1 MTPLAHAWQAI
12 ADRPFAELEAFI
24 LRIASEGDAAAL
36 LPLLAELPDRE
47 PLATAIRALQASDR
61 LDDDDIKPAIEAA
74 LRTLDAAGLARVLD
88 DAPTAPSLLQA
99 ATALLE
105 RLPDPLDADALA
117 RASFLL
123 RWVQGR
129 APEAFAVLRAA
140 AVDRATA
147 AIADRNP
154 EALTDADLLA
164 IPGHAIADL
173 DAGAWASGCQ
183 AAWDERR
190 DAFARRVLTG
200 LARQQKSLSLARA
213 EALLSRRVYTDP
225 AHCLVELLQNA
236 EDAGATCWRV
246 HISADAVHV
255 WHDGTPF
262 DARDV
267 VGVLS
272 IGQTTKNASQIG
284 LFGVGFKS
292 VYAICERPQIYSDV
306 WLFEVA
312 DVSLPRPL
320 ASRPS
325 GAATDGT
332 LLVLPLRSPS
342 DPGGGAQA
350 LARRAHA
357 LSAHVLLTLR
367 SITRISIDALGVQRT
382 IARSPTAESSIVRL
396 TVNDDSRDYLLA
408 AHHQSPTEAPEDDVL
423 IALPL
428 TARGRATALPDGVPQ
443 VHCYLPTTLQPG
455 LRFLLHARFE
465 LPVDRERI
473 DALQAGNHTAIG
485 RAGRLLA
492 EMVEARLDAG
502 RDVADLLLAA
512 PLPDALGPGWDA
524 LAVAFAAR
532 VADLHWVRTVADL
545 RVRPREAQLLTDATV
560 AHALAGH
567 PTAHLA
573 VLTDPQLHAHAH
585 AQGAQIFDGPAL
597 RVMLADALST
607 VDDGGKP
614 PLWLRGALR
623 PVLRFAARLD
633 ANLDGLPIW
642 PDDHERVHRTLQ
654 RASRDLRPL
663 ASPSRP
669 TLAPA
674 FDDDP
679 QLAVFTA
686 QLPRLTIADVLAD
699 LSTDAESICADAG
712 VARVLRWLSGRND
725 RELQTLL
732 DAPLCPDERGELR
745 VASAVWRAPDDAL
758 GRWVTA
764 LRERPALID
773 PGIAARHPS
782 ILGRLGVRS
791 LDLLA
796 CLEALDVG
804 AIVIDDRQLTALHVA
819 LAETT
824 QTRSPQANASLANAL
839 IWPDASGQL
848 RRLTGE
854 DAARVPTHD
863 DLRTIA
869 TDVPWLR
876 ADLARAAHV
885 ARLDVQTVTPAVL
898 ARALINPSPTLHI
911 TDIDGA
917 LRFLA
922 QQAKILAPGVR
933 AELAAAPIWAA
944 KDGSRQVLA
953 KLRSPAG
960 NPQIAAVYKD
970 WRAHPAIAPDAAI
983 CAARLSLT
991 VVAPDEEHMLRDLAA
1006 ATTAEVQALP
1016 GDALMQ
1022 ALAWAGGRLPPS
1034 RLAPA
1039 LSLPIFA
1046 LADGGRA
1053 ALGSWDAPDAG
1064 GAHRVPESLVDALDW
1079 TGRQRL
1085 EPRTEETVRPLLE
1098 ALSLRTAGFEDV
1110 IHAMAAGAPM
1120 PAAVDAIR
1128 AAIVRMRDDLPAD
1141 LDLAS
1146 LPIWPNRAGAYAA
1159 AKDLLRPADLED
1171 PIVARVITPPPEALL
1186 DTAAAIDADAMGA
1199 QMAFGSVTDLMVDAL
1214 TQAAQ
1219 VGEPLDAQVAW
1230 LSTVG
1235 DVLRVLHR
1243 LAQDLPL
1250 QSLTRLP
1257 LVVDA
1262 LGRLSIG
1269 SRFEASFDEIT
1280 TVVRTPFVDRLA
1292 EPTWATGARSVAVD
1306 LAPVMPVR
1314 AWLEALATH
1323 AAEPVVIEAH
1333 PTFVDPAARAALYR
1347 ALLARMDVISGDL
1360 NARAALGRAAV
1371 LPTAEGMLR
1380 PPTSLLFDPTLPDL
1394 DLSWNPTDEVP
1405 EALRTWLRSAFDLDR
1420 KRVRVIV
1427 DHVVDG
1433 LHASA
1438 ERDDGFHVARLLDFL
1453 ARALRIE
1460 PGRAQSNAEIAGRY
1474 KLRKRLKAQAR
1485 SGVFVRPKALL
1496 VLADPENG
1504 RRLQGFLREPPLVAH
1519 PSYTDRVRAMLQAAG
1534 APPDLTLDVI
1544 DGLLHEPRA
1553 LVEGVVAYA
1562 AFARYLAERAIDEP
1576 ALVQGL
1582 NLPERAFVPDG
1593 QARLRTPVSLY
1604 WPTPGVIALLG
1615 DSPSDAPHAA
1625 FAHELP
1631 EAAWRAIGFRDAAD
1645 ARLDDVLARVLP
1657 GACLDEVVLRWL
1669 DDQLDAGRLKASEVR
1684 TALAGR
1690 PVFLTDN
1697 DRRHPPETLIRDL
1710 PPGEFGRRR
1719 GGWSAG
1725 RTLPRLTN
1733 ALRIPVGPAVG
1744 HYLALLDEVSTAF
1757 IAQGQG
1763 LLAAEPEL
1771 LEVIPRAWARLL
1783 AEDAAPTRGLVVADD
1798 ADGPQLAWTTEPTL
1812 VWPEPPQLMTA
1823 ARDAGVRV
1831 RAPRIGE
1838 ADVAQLSA
1846 WLRAHGVPAI
1856 GALFQPDADSV
1867 RVQNTAPVVSR
1878 WLDSVT
1884 ALWSLLPVLRRYPGE
1899 WRSSPGPCPRKAV
1912 TARAVWRQGRVL
1924 GQSVR
1929 WPVDVAIAGEALV
1942 VMSGADGP
1950 TVAEALCRDRLLTG
1964 APQPELVRLIADLLS
1979 CGTVEPMGLLLQA
1992 RLDARSHKPAVHAP
2006 NPRHTMHGGPRPAP
2020 GTLAD
2025 PAQPQRES
2033 MQDGAAEAERRATI
2047 FGRFRRWLTKPPT
2060 EQDLRAEQDEGP
2072 AQNDR
2077 AEPEPTPPSPPV
2089 PPADRAPQPTQHG
2102 APRPPAPRAPPPGPR
2117 NPASAAP
2124 PGRRDHASFFRP
2136 RGSVGPQLEDGRNWL
2151 EDRAQPAVYGFA
2163 VTPRRLPTP
2172 FMYGPQLIADR
2183 FDPRTQHWTADSVDP
2198 AWRGAPQGRHRVSFA
2213 GKLPPGESVLPM
2225 PLYARLI
2232 SVDTDPKAAVVRTA
2246 GDLPMLSAT
2255 VETTVRYE
2263 VALCDPPDF
2272 ARATNALAPPG
2283 LTRSTVPDTELPAEC
2298 HALVDRVAGL
2308 EPLDRVLAVRDFV
2321 RSNYRY
2327 DPTRFEDPRLAT
2339 WLRRVSRGRANAQL
2353 AALHAARDGRHLG
2366 AGVCYELNVLVVE
2379 LLRRAAVPA
2388 AVATGWVFERGQVD
2402 EPDHLWAVA
2411 LLGTDIGPR
2420 WMPVD
2425 AASTRD
2431 GRPLRVR
2438 PRTAARWSGMLPDR
2452 QRAPK
2457 PAAWSSR
2464 KPRVDSVPLPLSD
2477 LVRVAR
2483 HVEALTGEDL
2493 PDEGALRARCRAL
2506 LADPETA
2513 QKLAELL
2520 RED

>member
-1 MTPLAHAWQAI
+1 MTPLADAWQAI

-24 LRIASEGDAAAL
+24 LRTAHEGDAAGL
-36 LPLLAELPDRE
+36 LPLLADLPDRE
-47 PLATAIRALQASDR
+47 PLATAIRALHAAAR
-61 LDDDDIKPAIEAA
+61 LDDDDVQAAVLVA
-74 LRTLDAAGLARVLD
+74 LRALDAAGLARVLD
-88 DAPTAPSLLQA
+88 EAPEAPSLQGA
-99 ATALLE
+99 ALSLLE
-105 RLPDPLDADALA
+105 RLPDPLDADAMA

-129 APEAFAVLRAA
+129 APEVFADVRQAAIERANA
-140 AVDRATA
+140 AVVDRE
-147 AIADRNP
+147 P
-154 EALTDADLLA
+154 GSVSDADLLA
-164 IPGHAIADL
+164 IPGAAIAEL
-173 DAGAWASGCQ
+173 DASAWASGCQ
-183 AAWDERR
+183 AGWGARR
-190 DAFARRVLTG
+190 DAFARRVLEG

-236 EDAGATCWRV
+236 EDAGATRWRV
-246 HISADAVHV
+246 RIDPDAVHV

-272 IGQTTKNASQIG
+272 IGQTTKNANQIG

-320 ASRPS
+320 ATRPA

-332 LLVLPLRSPS
+332 LLVLPLRSPD

-350 LARRAHA
+350 LADRAHA

-367 SITRISIDALGVQRT
+367 NITRISIDALGAQRV
-382 IARSPTAESSIVRL
+382 IARADTAEPGIVQL
-396 TVNDDSRDYLLA
+396 SVNDDRQDYLLA
-408 AHHQSPTEAPEDDVL
+408 AHHRSPTRVPDDDVL

-428 TARGRATALPDGVPQ
+428 TPRGRVTGLPEGVPQ

-473 DALQAGNHTAIG
+473 DASAPANRAAIA

-492 EMVEARLDAG
+492 EQVERRLGAQ
-502 RDVADLLLAA
+502 RDVADLLNAA
-512 PLPDALGPGWDA
+512 PLPDTLGPGWDA
-524 LAVAFAAR
+524 LAVAFTAR

-573 VLTDPQLHAHAH
+573 VLTDARLHAHAE
-585 AQGAQIFDGPAL
+585 AQGARIFDGPAL
-597 RVMLADALST
+597 RAMLADAIGAL
-607 VDDGGKP
+607 DDGDKP

-623 PVLRFAARLD
+623 TVLRFAARLG

-642 PDDHERVHRTLQ
+642 PDDHERVHRRLQ
-654 RASRDLRPL
+654 RAPRDLRAL
-663 ASPSRP
+663 ASPARP

-686 QLPRLTIADVLAD
+686 KLPRLTADDVLAD
-699 LSTDAESICADAG
+699 LSTDAEAICAEAG
-712 VARVLRWLSGRND
+712 VARVLRWLSGRSD
-725 RELQTLL
+725 ADLQIVA
-732 DAPLCPDERGELR
+732 DAPLCPDERGALR
-745 VASAVWRAPDDAL
+745 VASTVWRATDDAI

-764 LRERPALID
+764 LRDRPPLVD
-773 PGIAARHPS
+773 PGVAGRHASVIA
-782 ILGRLGVRS
+782 RLGVRR

-796 CLEALDVG
+796 CLEALAVG
-804 AIVIDDRQLTALHVA
+804 AISIDDRQLTALHGA

-824 QTRSPQANASLANAL
+824 QTRSPQANRALADAA
-839 IWPDASGQL
+839 IWPDAAGVR

-863 DLRTIA
+863 DLREIA

-876 ADLARAAHV
+876 ADLARAEHV
-885 ARLDVQTVTPAVL
+885 ARLEVRIVTPAVL
-898 ARALINPSPTLHI
+898 ARALITPSPTLPI
-911 TDIDGA
+911 TDVDGA

-922 QQAKILAPGVR
+922 QQAKILAPGLR
-933 AELAAAPIWAA
+933 AELADAPIWAA
-944 KDGSRQVLA
+944 EDGARHALGR
-953 KLRSPAG
+953 LRAAA
-960 NPQIAAVYKD
+960 NDARVAAVYAG
-970 WRAHPAIAPDAAI
+970 WRTHPRVAPDAAI
-983 CAARLSLT
+983 CAARLGLT
-991 VVAPDEEHMLRDLAA
+991 VIAPDAEHLLRDLAD
-1006 ATTAEVQALP
+1006 ATFAEAQALP
-1016 GDALMQ
+1016 SDALMT
-1022 ALAWAGGRLPPS
+1022 ALAYAGARLPPS
-1034 RLAPA
+1034 RLTPA
-1039 LSLPIFA
+1039 LRLPVYA

-1053 ALGSWDAPDAG
+1053 ALGSWDAPDTG
-1064 GAHRVPESLVDALDW
+1064 GAHRVPEDLVDALDW
-1079 TGRQRL
+1079 TGRLRL
-1085 EPRTEETVRPLLE
+1085 HPSTEATLRPLLE
-1098 ALSLRTAGFEDV
+1098 ALSLRAAGFEDV
-1110 IHAMAAGAPM
+1110 IEAVADGAPM

-1128 AAIVRMRDDLPAD
+1128 AAVVRLRDTLPPG
-1141 LDLAS
+1141 LDLAN
-1146 LPIWPNRAGAYAA
+1146 LAIWPTQAGAYAA
-1159 AKDLLRPADLED
+1159 AKDLLRPGDLQD
-1171 PIVARVITPPPEALL
+1171 PIVARIITPPPETLL
-1186 DTAAAIDADAMGA
+1186 DAAAAIDAEAVGD
-1199 QMAFGSVTDLMVDAL
+1199 QIEFGSVTALMVDAL
-1214 TQAAQ
+1214 HDAAV
-1219 VGEPLDAQVAW
+1219 VGEPLDAQVPW

-1269 SRFEASFDEIT
+1269 PRFEASFDEIT

-1292 EPTWATGARSVAVD
+1292 EPTWATGARSVAVE

-1323 AAEPVVIEAH
+1323 APEPVVIEAH
-1333 PTFVDPAARAALYR
+1333 PTFVDPEARAALYR
-1347 ALLARMDVISGDL
+1347 ALLARMAVITGDA
-1360 NARAALGRAAV
+1360 NARAALGRAAI

-1394 DLSWNPTDEVP
+1394 DLSWNPTEEVP
-1405 EALRTWLRSAFDLDR
+1405 EALRTWMRSAFDLDR

-1438 ERDDGFHVARLLDFL
+1438 ERDDGFHMARLLDFL

-1460 PGRAQSNAEIAGRY
+1460 PGRPQHNAEIAARH

-1485 SGVFVRPKALL
+1485 TGAFVRPKSLMVLENPDDARLL
-1496 VLADPENG
+1496 Q
-1504 RRLQGFLREPPLVAH
+1504 RILRDPPLVAH
-1519 PSYTDRVRAMLQAAG
+1519 PSYSDRVRAMLQAAG
-1534 APPDLTLDVI
+1534 APADLTPAAI
-1544 DGLLHEPRA
+1544 DDLLHDPSA

-1562 AFARYLAERAIDEP
+1562 AFARYIAERAVDEP
-1576 ALVQGL
+1576 GLVHAL

-1593 QARLRTPVSLY
+1593 QARLRTPASLY
-1604 WPTPGVIALLG
+1604 WPTPAVIALLG
-1615 DSPSDAPHAA
+1615 EAPSDAPHPA

-1631 EAAWRAIGFRDAAD
+1631 EAAWRAVGFRDAAD
-1645 ARLDDVLARVLP
+1645 ARLEDVLARVLP

-1669 DDQLDAGRLKASEVR
+1669 DDQLDAGRLKASAVR
-1684 TALAGR
+1684 AALTGL
-1690 PVFLTDN
+1690 PVFLTDD

-1725 RTLPRLTN
+1725 RTLPRLTS
-1733 ALRIPVGPAVG
+1733 ALRIPAGPAMG
-1744 HYLALLDEVSTAF
+1744 HYLALLDEISTAF

-1763 LLAAEPEL
+1763 LLQAEPEL
-1771 LEVIPRAWARLL
+1771 LDVIPRAWARLL
-1783 AEDAAPTRGLVVADD
+1783 AEGGAPARGVVVAE
-1798 ADGPQLAWTTEPTL
+1798 GPRGAELAWTTEPSL
-1812 VWPEPPQLMTA
+1812 VWPEPAALMQA
-1823 ARDAGVRV
+1823 ALDAGVRV
-1831 RAPRIGE
+1831 RSPRIGE
-1838 ADVAQLSA
+1838 ADVAQLSG

-1856 GALFQPDADSV
+1856 GALWEPASPGV
-1867 RVQNTAPVVSR
+1867 RAQDLTPVVSR
-1878 WLDSVT
+1878 WIDAIQ
-1884 ALWSLLPVLRRYPGE
+1884 ALWSLLPLVRRFPGE
-1899 WRSSPGPCPRKAV
+1899 WRADVGAAPRKAMA
-1912 TARAVWRQGRVL
+1912 ARALWRSGRVR
-1924 GQSVR
+1924 GERVR
-1929 WPVDVAIAGEALV
+1929 WPVAAAILDDALV

-1950 TVAEALCRDRLLTG
+1950 TIAEAVCRDRLLIG
-1964 APQPELVRLIADLLS
+1964 APDPDRVQLIADVLA
-1979 CGTVEPMGLLLQA
+1979 CKTVEPMTLLLEARLQA
-1992 RLDARSHKPAVHAP
+1992 RAQAPAVKAP
-2006 NPRHTMHGGPRPAP
+2006 DLRQTMHGGPRPSPGQPAAP
-2020 GTLAD
+2020 KPDAI
-2025 PAQPQRES
+2025 AQT
-2033 MQDGAAEAERRATI
+2033 AAEVERKATI
-2047 FGRFRRWLTKPPT
+2047 FGRFRRWLSKPPT
-2060 EQDLRAEQDEGP
+2060 ADDQRS
-2072 AQNDR
+2072 AQETAR
-2077 AEPEPTPPSPPV
+2077 PQPPSTPPP
-2089 PPADRAPQPTQHG
+2089 PPAPPPPAPRAHRPTEHG
-2102 APRPPAPRAPPPGPR
+2102 APRPLTPRGAPAGGSAG
-2117 NPASAAP
+2117 AGSAAP
-2124 PGRRDHASFFRP
+2124 PGRRDHAGFFRP
-2136 RGSVGPQLEDGRNWL
+2136 RGSVGPQLDDGRGWL
-2151 EDRAQPAVYGFA
+2151 DDRAQPAVYGFA

-2183 FDPRTQHWTADSVDP
+2183 FDPRTQHWTAESVDP
-2198 AWRGAPQGRHRVSFA
+2198 AWRGAPEGRHRVAFA

-2232 SVDTDPKAAVVRTA
+2232 SVDATPKATVVRTA
-2246 GDLPMLSAT
+2246 GDLPMLSTT

-2263 VALCDPPDF
+2263 VALCEPPDF
-2272 ARATNALAPPG
+2272 AKATNALAPPA
-2283 LTRSTVPDTELPAEC
+2283 LTRATVPDTELPAEC

-2308 EPLDRVLAVRDFV
+2308 APLDRVLAVRDFV

-2327 DPTRFEDPRLAT
+2327 DPTRFEDPRLAG

-2379 LLRRAAVPA
+2379 LLRRSGVPA

-2411 LLGTDIGPR
+2411 LMGTEIGPR

-2438 PRTAARWSGMLPDR
+2438 PRTATRWSGLLPSR
-2452 QRAPK
+2452 ERAPK

-2464 KPRVDSVPLPLSD
+2464 KARVDADPLPLSD

-2493 PDEGALRARCRAL
+2493 RDEGALRARCRAL
-2506 LADPETA
+2506 LADPKTA
-2513 QKLAELL
+2513 QKLAALL
-2520 RED
+2520 RADPP

>member
-1 MTPLAHAWQAI
+1 M
-12 ADRPFAELEAFI
+12 
-24 LRIASEGDAAAL
+24 
-36 LPLLAELPDRE
+36 
-47 PLATAIRALQASDR
+47 
-61 LDDDDIKPAIEAA
+61 
-74 LRTLDAAGLARVLD
+74 
-88 DAPTAPSLLQA
+88 
-99 ATALLE
+99 
-105 RLPDPLDADALA
+105 A

-129 APEAFAVLRAA
+129 APAAFAALRGA

-147 AIADRNP
+147 AVADRDLDP
-154 EALTDADLLA
+154 LTDADLLA
-164 IPGHAIADL
+164 IPGRALANL

-183 AAWDERR
+183 TAWGARR
-190 DAFARRVLTG
+190 HAFARRVLTG

-246 HISADAVHV
+246 RISVDAVHV

-272 IGQTTKNASQIG
+272 IGQTTKNASHIG
-284 LFGVGFKS
+284 VFGVGFKS

-320 ASRPS
+320 ATRPT
-325 GAATDGT
+325 GAEADGT
-332 LLVLPLRSPS
+332 LLVLPLRSPD

-367 SITRISIDALGVQRT
+367 SITRISIDALGVHRT
-382 IARSPTAESSIVRL
+382 IARSTTSEPGIVRL
-396 TVNDDSRDYLLA
+396 TVDEDSRDYLIA
-408 AHHQSPTEAPEDDVL
+408 AHHQTPTEAPEDDVL

-428 TARGRATALPDGVPQ
+428 TARGRVTGLPEGVPQ

-473 DALQAGNHTAIG
+473 DPLQAENQAAIV

-492 EMVEARLDAG
+492 EQVELRLAAG
-502 RDVADLLLAA
+502 RDITDLLQAA
-512 PLPDALGPGWDA
+512 PLPDALDPGWDA

-532 VADLHWVRTVADL
+532 VGDQRWVRTAADL
-545 RVRPREAQLLTDATV
+545 RVRPREAQLLTDSTV
-560 AHALAGH
+560 AFALAGH

-573 VLTDPQLHAHAH
+573 VLSDPRLHAHAH

-597 RVMLADALST
+597 RLMLADALGAL
-607 VDDGGKP
+607 DDGDQP
-614 PLWLRGALR
+614 PLWLRRTLR
-623 PVLRFAARLD
+623 PVLRFAARHD
-633 ANLDGLPIW
+633 ANLDGLPVW
-642 PDDHERVHRTLQ
+642 PDDHEQVHRTLQ
-654 RASRDLRPL
+654 RASGELRVL

-669 TLAPA
+669 TLAAA

-712 VARVLRWLSGRND
+712 VARVLRWLSGRSD
-725 RELQTLL
+725 AQLQMLV

-745 VASAVWRAPDDAL
+745 PAATVWRVPDDAI
-758 GRWVTA
+758 GRWVTT
-764 LRERPALID
+764 LRHRPALID
-773 PGIAARHPS
+773 AGIAARHPS
-782 ILGRLGVRS
+782 ILGRLGVRC

-796 CLEALDVG
+796 CLEAVEVG
-804 AIVIDDRQLTALHVA
+804 VIVIDDRHLTALHTA

-824 QTRSPQANASLANAL
+824 QTRSPQANAALAHAL
-839 IWPDASGQL
+839 IWPDAADVR

-863 DLRTIA
+863 DLREIA
-869 TDVPWLR
+869 TEVPWLR
-876 ADLARAAHV
+876 ADLARADHV
-885 ARLDVQTVTPAVL
+885 ARLDVQSVTPAML
-898 ARALINPSPTLHI
+898 ARALITRSPTLRI
-911 TDIDGA
+911 TDVDGA

-922 QQAKILAPGVR
+922 QQARILAPGLR
-933 AELAAAPIWAA
+933 TALAAAPIWAA
-944 KDGSRQVLA
+944 EDGSRQVLA
-953 KLRSPAG
+953 QLRTLASSPV
-960 NPQIAAVYKD
+960 IAAVYRG
-970 WRAHPAIAPDAAI
+970 WRTHPRIAPDAAI
-983 CAARLSLT
+983 CAARLTLT
-991 VVAPDEEHMLRDLAA
+991 VIAPDAEHMLRDLVE
-1006 ATTAEVQALP
+1006 ATRAEACALP
-1016 GDALMQ
+1016 SDALMV
-1022 ALAWAGGRLPPS
+1022 ALAWAGSRLPPS
-1034 RLAPA
+1034 RLTPA
-1039 LSLPIFA
+1039 LALPIYA

-1064 GAHRVPESLVDALDW
+1064 GAHRVPDSLVDALDW
-1079 TGRQRL
+1079 TGRLRL
-1085 EPRTEETVRPLLE
+1085 DPATEETLRPLLE

-1110 IHAMAAGAPM
+1110 IRAMADGAPM
-1120 PAAVDAIR
+1120 TAAVDAIR
-1128 AAIVRMRDDLPAD
+1128 AAVVRMRHDLPPG
-1141 LDLAS
+1141 LDLSS
-1146 LPIWPNRAGAYAA
+1146 LPIWPTRAGAYAA
-1159 AKDLLRPADLED
+1159 AKDLLRPADLDD

-1186 DTAAAIDADAMGA
+1186 DAAGAIDADAMGA
-1199 QMAFGSVTDLMVDAL
+1199 QIGFRSVSTLMVDAL
-1214 TQAAQ
+1214 TQAAL
-1219 VGEPLDAQVAW
+1219 VGEPLDAQVGW

-1243 LAQDLPL
+1243 LAIDLPL
-1250 QSLTRLP
+1250 QGLMRLP

-1269 SRFEASFDEIT
+1269 ARFEASFDEIT
-1280 TVVRTPFVDRLA
+1280 TVARTPFVDRLA
-1292 EPTWATGARSVAVD
+1292 EPTWATGARAIAVE

-1323 AAEPVVIEAH
+1323 APEPVVIEAH
-1333 PTFVDPAARAALYR
+1333 PTLVDPAARAALYR
-1347 ALLARMDVISGDL
+1347 ALLARMDVISGDI

-1405 EALRTWLRSAFDLDR
+1405 EALRTWLRSVFDLDR

-1438 ERDDGFHVARLLDFL
+1438 ERDDGFHMARLLEFL

-1460 PGRAQSNAEIAGRY
+1460 PGRVQNNAEIAARY
-1474 KLRKRLKAQAR
+1474 KLRKRLKVQAR
-1485 SGVFVRPKALL
+1485 SGAFVRPKGVL
-1496 VLADPENG
+1496 VLADPEHG
-1504 RRLQGFLREPPLVAH
+1504 HRLEGFLRDPPLVVH

-1534 APPDLTLDVI
+1534 APADLTFEVI

-1553 LVEGVVAYA
+1553 VVEGVVAYS
-1562 AFARYLAERAIDEP
+1562 AFARYLAERAVDEP
-1576 ALVQGL
+1576 ALVQAL

-1593 QARLRTPVSLY
+1593 QARLRRPGTLY
-1604 WPTPGVIALLG
+1604 WPTPAVIALLG
-1615 DSPSDAPHAA
+1615 DAPSDAPHPA
-1625 FAHELP
+1625 FAHALP
-1631 EAAWRAIGFRDAAD
+1631 EAAWRAVGFRDAAD
-1645 ARLDDVLARVLP
+1645 AHLDDVLARVLP

-1669 DDQLDAGRLKASEVR
+1669 DDQLDAGRLKAREVR
-1684 TALAGR
+1684 AALTGR
-1690 PVFLTDN
+1690 PVFLTDD

-1744 HYLALLDEVSTAF
+1744 HYLALLEEISTAF
-1757 IAQGQG
+1757 IAQGQS
-1763 LLAAEPEL
+1763 LLTAEPEL
-1771 LEVIPRAWARLL
+1771 LDVVPRAWARLL
-1783 AEDAAPTRGLVVADD
+1783 AEEAAPTRGVVIAVG
-1798 ADGPQLAWTTEPTL
+1798 ADGPELAWTTEPTL
-1812 VWPEPPQLMTA
+1812 MWPEPPGLMSA
-1823 ARDAGVRV
+1823 ARAAGVRV
-1831 RAPRIGE
+1831 RVPRIGE
-1838 ADVAQLSA
+1838 ADVVQLSA
-1846 WLRAHGVPAI
+1846 WLQAHGVPAI
-1856 GALFQPDADSV
+1856 GALWQPDADSV

-1878 WLDSVT
+1878 WLDALE
-1884 ALWSLLPVLRRYPGE
+1884 ALWSLLPMLRRHPGE
-1899 WRSSPGPCPRKAV
+1899 WRTPPGPCPRKAV
-1912 TARAVWRQGRVL
+1912 TARALWRQGRVL
-1924 GQSVR
+1924 GHAVK
-1929 WPVDVAIAGEALV
+1929 WPVAVAVSGESLV

-1950 TVAEALCRDRLLTG
+1950 TVADALCRDRLLTG
-1964 APQPELVRLIADLLS
+1964 APEPEVVRLIADLLS
-1979 CGTVEPMGLLLQA
+1979 CGTVEPMGLLLEA
-1992 RLDARSHKPAVHAP
+1992 RLDARLQTSTTQMS
-2006 NPRHTMHGGPRPAP
+2006 NPPHTMQGEPRAEP
-2020 GTLAD
+2020 GTPTA
-2025 PAQPQRES
+2025 AEPQRALLES
-2033 MQDGAAEAERRATI
+2033 GPTEAERRATL
-2047 FGRFRRWLTKPPT
+2047 FGRFKRWLTKPAT
-2060 EQDLRAEQDEGP
+2060 EQQHRDEQARD
-2072 AQNDR
+2072 AQDQ
-2077 AEPEPTPPSPPV
+2077 ALTAPPPPPPPE
-2089 PPADRAPQPTQHG
+2089 DRAPQPTQHG
-2102 APRPPAPRAPPPGPR
+2102 APRPPAPRAPAPGSR
-2117 NPASAAP
+2117 ASAPATP
-2124 PGRRDHASFFRP
+2124 PGRRDHAEFFRP
-2136 RGSVGPQLEDGRNWL
+2136 RGSVGPQLEDGRDWL

-2198 AWRGAPQGRHRVSFA
+2198 AWRGAPQGPHRVAFA

-2232 SVDTDPKAAVVRTA
+2232 AVDSDPKAVVVRAA
-2246 GDLPMLSAT
+2246 GDLPMLST
-2255 VETTVRYE
+2255 RVETTVRYE
-2263 VALCDPPDF
+2263 VALCEPPDF
-2272 ARATNALAPPG
+2272 AQATDALAPPA
-2283 LTRSTVPDTELPAEC
+2283 LTRATVPDTELPAEC
-2298 HALVDRVAGL
+2298 HALVDRIAGL
-2308 EPLDRVLAVRDFV
+2308 GPLDRVLAVRDFV
-2321 RSNYRY
+2321 RTNYRY
-2327 DPTRFEDPRLAT
+2327 DPTRFEDPRLAG

-2379 LLRRAAVPA
+2379 LLRRSGVPA
-2388 AVATGWVFERGQVD
+2388 AVATGWVFEGGQVD

-2438 PRTAARWSGMLPDR
+2438 PRAAARWRGLLTDR

-2457 PAAWSSR
+2457 PAAWSNR
-2464 KPRVDSVPLPLSD
+2464 KPRVDGVPLPLSD

-2506 LADPETA
+2506 LADPKTA
-2513 QKLAELL
+2513 QKLSELL